1 MNIICYISSRFCPR
15 TKIEIEGKLHNLGIN
30 LDRLSGTQS
39 KRSIYYIVEE
49 DDGLYLYNDL
59 PDVDLLLLYPIDGRI
74 FKIPTE
80 IIKYMVSISK
90 SKSVKC
96 FLINVAACKGDG
108 GFDWEENPWMRWD
121 DIITQGDYSSFYNST
136 TDKIS
141 YLSVD
146 ASKLCD
152 CSSLIITDKITSI
165 SSETPSGTNG
175 LYASPYKENIDT
187 LYKTLTNI
195 NNKEN
200 ENRLQEQGSTVLRGC
215 RQQQGGV
222 CGRRRKIAIR
232 VKPISYKAVIGRG

>member
-39 KRSIYYIVEE
+39 KRRIYYIVEE

-96 FLINVAACKGDG
+96 FLINVAACKRDG

-141 YLSVD
+141 YISVD
-146 ASKLCD
+146 TSNISDWSTFTVTDTFTSEASQTKKCL
-152 CSSLIITDKITSI
+152 
-165 SSETPSGTNG
+165 ETN
-175 LYASPYKENIDT
+175 LNQ
-187 LYKTLTNI
+187 YKTLTNLNI
-195 NNKEN
+195 KEN

>member
-1 MNIICYISSRFCPR
+1 MNIICYISSRFCPH
-15 TKIEIEGKLHNLGIN
+15 TKIEIEGKLHDIGIN
-30 LDRLSGTQS
+30 LDRLSGAQS
-39 KRSIYYIVEE
+39 KRRIYYIAEE

-59 PDVDLLLLYPIDGRI
+59 HDVDLLLLYPIDDRI

-141 YLSVD
+141 YISVD
-146 ASKLCD
+146 TSNISDWSTFTVTNTFTSVASEAKKCL
-152 CSSLIITDKITSI
+152 
-165 SSETPSGTNG
+165 
-175 LYASPYKENIDT
+175 ENYI
-187 LYKTLTNI
+187 TLTNL

-200 ENRLQEQGSTVLRGC
+200 ENRLQEKGPTILGGSGRE
-215 RQQQGGV
+215 QGGV
-222 CGRRRKIAIR
+222 CSRRHKVAIR
-232 VKPISYKAVIGRG
+232 VKPISHKEVIGRG

>member
-1 MNIICYISSRFCPR
+1 MNIICYISSRFYPY
-15 TKIEIEGKLHNLGIN
+15 TKEAIERKLHDLGIN

-39 KRSIYYIVEE
+39 KRRIYYIAEE

-59 PDVDLLLLYPIDGRI
+59 PDVDLLLLYPIDDRI

-108 GFDWEENPWMRWD
+108 GFDWEENPWMKWD

-136 TDKIS
+136 TDTKAL

-146 ASKLCD
+146 TSNKSDWSTFTVTDTFTSSASQAKKCL
-152 CSSLIITDKITSI
+152 
-165 SSETPSGTNG
+165 ETN
-175 LYASPYKENIDT
+175 LNQ
-187 LYKTLTNI
+187 YKTLTNLNI
-195 NNKEN
+195 KEN
-200 ENRLQEQGSTVLRGC
+200 ENRLQEKGPTILGGSGRE
-215 RQQQGGV
+215 QGGV
-222 CGRRRKIAIR
+222 CSRRHKVAIR
-232 VKPISYKAVIGRG
+232 VKPISHKEVIGRG